1 MRLESSYFRKQ
12 RFYLQGSIRQR
23 FEVIAS
29 YRIASKSYINYTW
42 RKKKKNSK
50 ENRKRRP
57 NNAHGVGDIITQR
70 YTRYIVSGAIECK

>member
-42 RKKKKNSK
+42 RKKKKK
-50 ENRKRRP
+50 TAKKTARDAQTMHMAWE
-57 NNAHGVGDIITQR
+57 T
-70 YTRYIVSGAIECK
+70 

>member
-42 RKKKKNSK
+42 RKKKKK
-50 ENRKRRP
+50 KTAKKTARDAQTMHMAWE
-57 NNAHGVGDIITQR
+57 T
-70 YTRYIVSGAIECK
+70 